1 MASLRSN
8 WHAILFVFGAVAFGG
23 WFFLAP
29 PFLFA
34 TVYENVVHADYA
46 VPKPVLNT
54 RDYNFRML
62 ALSHINVASTTF
74 GLSPEARLALA
85 SSTST
90 STPALL
96 EATTTA
102 TTSVRVVG
110 KSWPASTVYPNV
122 GALLPFNRIVAYY
135 GNFYSTKMGVLGE
148 YPPEQMIAMLAS
160 TTAAWTA
167 ADPSTPAIPAI
178 DYIAVTA
185 QGSAGFDGKY
195 RARMPGSEIQ
205 KAIDLADQVNGIV
218 VLDVQV
224 GLSTLQEELPLL
236 EPYLKLPN
244 VHLAIDPEFS
254 MKNGTPPGR
263 VIGTMDA
270 SDVNYAAHYLASIV
284 QANHLTPKILVVHR
298 FTGAMVTNAE
308 KITPLPDVQIVMDMD
323 GFGTQHLKRGTYAH
337 VITQEPVQFAGLKL
351 FYKNDIPP
359 RGDAMLTPTQ
369 AIELLPSPLFI
380 QYQ

>member
-8 WHAILFVFGAVAFGG
+8 WHAVLFALGVVAFGG

-29 PFLFA
+29 PYLFA
-34 TVYENVVHADYA
+34 TVYENVVHADYGNP
-46 VPKPVLNT
+46 VPVLNT

-62 ALSHINVASTTF
+62 ALSHVNVASTTF
-74 GLSPEARLALA
+74 GLQATELAALTA
-85 SSTST
+85 S
-90 STPALL
+90 A
-96 EATTTA
+96 ATTTPSLLMA
-102 TTSVRVVG
+102 TVTASTSVRVEG
-110 KSWPASTVYPNV
+110 KAWPVSTVYPEV
-122 GALLPFNRIVAYY
+122 GALLPFNRIIAYY

-195 RARMPGSEIQ
+195 RARMPGTEIQ
-205 KAIDLADQVNGIV
+205 KAVDLADQVNGIV
-218 VLDVQV
+218 ILDVQV
-224 GLSTLQEELPLL
+224 GLSTLQDELPLL

-270 SDVNYAAHYLASIV
+270 TDVNYAARYLASLV
-284 QANHLTPKILVVHR
+284 QANHLPPKILVVHR
-298 FTGAMVTNAE
+298 FTGAMVTNVG
-308 KITPLPDVQIVMDMD
+308 KITPLPEVQIVMDMD
-323 GFGTQHLKRGTYAH
+323 GFGTQRLKRGTYAH
-337 VITQEPVQFAGLKL
+337 VITQEPVQFSGLKL

-359 RGDAMLTPTQ
+359 RGDAMLTPAQ
-369 AIELLPSPLFI
+369 IIGLLPTPLFI